1 MINNKLEDCA
11 IEIKSIEMATD
22 TSSTFNSKSSM
33 NLIGS
38 DMSKLAARK
47 AYEQA
52 GIPFNKVADIVD
64 VVELH
69 DCFSTNE
76 LCMYEALGLC

>member
-1 MINNKLEDCA
+1 MINNNLEDRA

-22 TSSTFNSKSSM
+22 TSSSFNSKSSM

-38 DMSKLAARK
+38 DMSKRAAQK
-47 AYEQA
+47 AYIQA
-52 GIPFNKVADIVD
+52 GIPFDKVTDFVD

-69 DCFSTNE
+69 DCFSANE
-76 LCMYEALGLC
+76 LCTYEALGLC